1 MLPARAAFTG
11 IAAPVL
17 MAIGDDAPVAA
28 RIAEAAGGRTATIE
42 SRHFPDGETYLR
54 LEHSLP
60 APDVA
65 VVSTLT
71 PPNARALEL
80 LLLASAAREWGA
92 ERVGLIAPYLPYMR
106 QDAELEEGEA
116 VTARSFAALIS
127 RSFDWLVTVDPHLHR
142 IHELSE
148 LYVIPA
154 RSLHAAPAIGAWVR
168 ANVASP
174 VIVGPDAE
182 SSQWVAA
189 AARAANAPFMVLDK
203 RRLGDTEVTIS
214 AAHLEAIGRRTPV
227 LVDDVI
233 SSGRTMAAA
242 VRILRASGH
251 ATVVCAAVHAIFA
264 EGAHD
269 ALASAGASVVATTNT
284 IPHVTN
290 RIDLTA
296 LLARAITAGA
306 TQAPV

>member
-11 IAAPVL
+11 IAPPLL

-28 RIAEAAGGRTATIE
+28 RIAEAAGGQTATIE
-42 SRHFPDGETYLR
+42 SRHFPDGEIYLR

-65 VVSTLT
+65 VVATLS
-71 PPNARALEL
+71 PPNARAMEL

-106 QDAELEEGEA
+106 QDAELREGES
-116 VTARSFAALIS
+116 VTARSFAALVS
-127 RSFDWLVTVDPHLHR
+127 GSFDWLLTVDPHLHR

-154 RSLHAAPAIGAWVR
+154 RSLHAAPVVGRWIR
-168 ANVASP
+168 NNVQMP

-182 SSQWVAA
+182 SSQWAA
-189 AARAANAPFMVLDK
+189 ATARAANAPFTVLEK
-203 RRLGDTEVTIS
+203 TRLGDADVAIS

-233 SSGRTMAAA
+233 STGRTQAAA
-242 VRILRASGH
+242 VRILREHGH
-251 ATVVCAAVHAIFA
+251 ATVVCVAVHAVFA
-264 EGAHD
+264 AGAHE
-269 ALASAGASVVATTNT
+269 ALVDAGARVIATTNT
-284 IPHVTN
+284 LPHPTN
-290 RIDLTA
+290 RIDLVP
-296 LLARAITAGA
+296 LLARAITSDAMVA
-306 TQAPV
+306 AR